1 MKKKICFFVPHPE
14 NVSPSQRFRLEQYF
28 SLLKARGFEVTVFPF
43 LHQSILKFK
52 SEKSFFSQAF
62 TILASILRR
71 PFQMIHALPCAF
83 IFIHREM
90 APLGPPFFEWVMA
103 KVFRKK
109 VIYDFDDA
117 IWTTDNTTE
126 SPVARALRWRSKVGS
141 ICRWSYKVSCGNPYL
156 AAYAKQFNG
165 SVVINPTTLDTTK
178 THTPGLRAE
187 SRHVTIG
194 WTGSHSTVKYL
205 EALVPVLQALEE
217 KYSHLL
223 FVVIADID
231 PHLPLR
237 NYRFLPWNHDRE
249 IEDLR
254 TIDIGVMPLPDDP
267 WTRGKC
273 GFKALQFMALE
284 IPPVVS
290 PVGVNREIVDHGVDG
305 FWASTPGE
313 WIEHLGQLIQN
324 PEQRRSMGRRGREKV
339 VARYSVTANAPT
351 FLSLFQQA

>member
-187 SRHVTIG
+187 SR
-194 WTGSHSTVKYL
+194 
-205 EALVPVLQALEE
+205 
-217 KYSHLL
+217 
-223 FVVIADID
+223 
-231 PHLPLR
+231 
-237 NYRFLPWNHDRE
+237 
-249 IEDLR
+249 
-254 TIDIGVMPLPDDP
+254 
-267 WTRGKC
+267 
-273 GFKALQFMALE
+273 
-284 IPPVVS
+284 
-290 PVGVNREIVDHGVDG
+290 
-305 FWASTPGE
+305 
-313 WIEHLGQLIQN
+313 
-324 PEQRRSMGRRGREKV
+324 
-339 VARYSVTANAPT
+339 
-351 FLSLFQQA
+351 